1 MALTFEPPEN
11 VPPWDDPVLMDIATD
26 LEKTTIEALRVHGS
40 HSKAAEALGVV
51 RSNIG
56 HVLKRLRARA
66 SKKGHAPGHWT
77 AGVAPGFTMGKVTV
91 QRGPL
96 GVERVWE
103 RQHPESVALETLIA
117 RCEERLADFPAFTP
131 RPAPVAAE
139 GETAKL
145 TNFLGLFDLHIG
157 ESISSD
163 DPAGRWN
170 LAIARRTIIASVD
183 HAIAKAPKAKR
194 IVLCFGGDVA
204 HYDSL
209 KPVTPKSR
217 HVLNADGDASDMA
230 DAVID
235 VAYHAIDAA
244 LASHDEVHLIWAAGN
259 HDEYTAVWMP
269 RMIARTYR
277 DEPRLKVI
285 YSRVP
290 YYALLFGKVMICV
303 HHGHGAKLTELAGK
317 FAAMFR
323 SLWGQ
328 AEYAYAHAGH
338 QHHIHAKEKD
348 GMLATQHPSLAP
360 SDDYALSKGLVSRR
374 GCKMI
379 TYHDDFGEAS
389 DTTTRPEMLGVFD
402 AD

>member
-1 MALTFEPPEN
+1 
-11 VPPWDDPVLMDIATD
+11 
-26 LEKTTIEALRVHGS
+26 
-40 HSKAAEALGVV
+40 
-51 RSNIG
+51 
-56 HVLKRLRARA
+56 
-66 SKKGHAPGHWT
+66 
-77 AGVAPGFTMGKVTV
+77 
-91 QRGPL
+91 
-96 GVERVWE
+96 
-103 RQHPESVALETLIA
+103 
-117 RCEERLADFPAFTP
+117 
-131 RPAPVAAE
+131 
-139 GETAKL
+139 
-145 TNFLGLFDLHIG
+145 
-157 ESISSD
+157 
-163 DPAGRWN
+163 
-170 LAIARRTIIASVD
+170 
-183 HAIAKAPKAKR
+183 
-194 IVLCFGGDVA
+194 
-204 HYDSL
+204 
-209 KPVTPKSR
+209 
-217 HVLNADGDASDMA
+217 MA

-323 SLWGQ
+323 PLWGQ